1 MSGSLRKNP
10 PSNCAPEIATLAST
24 GFSKRGIAAHFNVSL
39 QVFNRWLDE
48 NLKLAEA
55 FEVGREHERQALHNV
70 LYKLAVEGNDKIA
83 AMFLL
88 KARHG
93 YREGDQQELANR
105 VSINFT
111 LPGAMKVEEY
121 KVLNGNA
128 GASVKQLPEPIA
140 FDTRRV

>member
-1 MSGSLRKNP
+1 MPGPSRKNP
-10 PSNCAPEIATLAST
+10 PIGSALEIRTLAST

-39 QVFNRWLDE
+39 HVFNRWLDE
-48 NLKLAEA
+48 NQKFVEA
-55 FEVGREHERQALHNV
+55 FEVGRENERQALHNV
-70 LYKLAVEGNDKIA
+70 LYKLAIEENDKVA

-111 LPGAMKVEEY
+111 LPGAMKIDEY
-121 KVLNGNA
+121 KVLNADTGT
-128 GASVKQLPEPIA
+128 SVKQLPEPIA
-140 FDTRRV
+140 FDTRRI